1 MLADTSAPWG
11 PWSAL
16 GCCSTLK
23 RFPVPTVVLVAAA
36 ALVALLIYGVVQQ
49 QSGVGSDRL
58 DKAVQRG
65 ELPAAPA
72 LELTRPGIEAGTR
85 RRLADFRGK
94 VVVVNFW
101 ASWCIPCER
110 EAPVL
115 NRAQADLDRAG
126 DGTVYGVTYQD
137 AADASRDFARK
148 NKFAFPSVRDPDD
161 QLFQAYGNRG
171 IPETIV
177 LDARGR
183 IVDLR
188 RGEIDQAFMDRALT
202 KARAAA

>member
-1 MLADTSAPWG
+1 M
-11 PWSAL
+11 
-16 GCCSTLK
+16 K
-23 RFPVPTVVLVAAA
+23 RFPVPTAVLVAAA

-49 QSGVGSDRL
+49 HAGVGSDRL

-65 ELPAAPA
+65 ERPPAPA
-72 LELTRPGIEAGTR
+72 LDLARHGIDAGPE
-85 RRLADFRGK
+85 RRLADFRGMI
-94 VVVVNFW
+94 VVVNFW

-115 NRAQADLDRAG
+115 NRAQASLDRAG
-126 DGTVYGVTYQD
+126 DGTVVGVTYQD
-137 AADASRDFARK
+137 AADASRAFARR
-148 NKFAFPSVRDPDD
+148 NAFTFPTLRDPDD
-161 QLFQAYGNRG
+161 RLFSAYGNRG

-188 RGEIDQAFMDRALT
+188 RGEIDQAFMDQALV
-202 KARAAA
+202 KARAVA